1 LVSAVFDL
9 GSWDLGVKQLQ
20 KWIMSTTLKNTSM
33 QELVGYDGL
42 NLSQWD
48 RTLDPK
54 MTRTLNIES
63 KEHLIGVN

>member
-1 LVSAVFDL
+1 
-9 GSWDLGVKQLQ
+9 
-20 KWIMSTTLKNTSM
+20 M